1 LEAFEAGASPPAGSK
16 KAIMANVS
24 FGDSTRGN
32 LRTAVAAVER
42 EISRLPAT
50 GDTDASPDELRA
62 LWSKLVKM
70 LALGPAPET
79 RQCPVC
85 SGTGMR
91 AASRCAHCWAKLEPL
106 AEAGP
111 AAARSDA

>member
-1 LEAFEAGASPPAGSK
+1 
-16 KAIMANVS
+16 MANVS
-24 FGDSTRGN
+24 FGDSARDN

-42 EISRLPAT
+42 DISLLPP
-50 GDTDASPDELRA
+50 GDTNPSLRA
-62 LWSKLVKM
+62 LGASWSELVEL

-91 AASRCAHCWAKLEPL
+91 AASRCVHCWAKLEPL
-106 AEAGP
+106 AELSREAPGSH
-111 AAARSDA
+111 A